1 MTGGTVSKLQRR
13 KSKGVY
19 IVRFGWTTA
28 VPMNHLFKLRNAYDM
43 ARKRGCAL
51 TQLPLSLK
59 FSNGRQ
65 PVSLM

>member
-19 IVRFGWTTA
+19 IVRFGWTTT

-43 ARKRGCAL
+43 ARKMPS
-51 TQLPLSLK
+51 Q
-59 FSNGRQ
+59 
-65 PVSLM
+65 